1 MISVIVPVYNGEHY
15 LKEALASLASQTF
28 EDFECICV
36 DDGSTD
42 ASPDIVNE
50 IARVDKRFRLVR
62 QANQGVAA
70 ARNSGLSRAKG
81 EFVSFLD
88 QDDMLTPN
96 AFEMQYKILA
106 ESGVDVV
113 ASGIQEIDGSFKAS
127 DRTVFDTNHT
137 AVSYTPFEDFFNLH
151 GGNCVDVDAWGK
163 MYRRRAIEGIL
174 FPVGVFGADDYVFS
188 YRVFSRI
195 SSYAHIDDRL
205 YLYRMHESNVTTRMP
220 MKFIMGTLRS
230 REIVWDELTTDSTGA
245 RKRHL
250 KKISRGFAYDI
261 MSWAIKKTCRGNYQE
276 SELAELREYVKK
288 LISNRVLQFRSVAD
302 WLKCIMF
309 VNGNMTALRVLFPKQ
324 FKQP

>member
-70 ARNSGLSRAKG
+70 ARNNGLSRARG

-88 QDDMLTPN
+88 QDDMLASN

-113 ASGIQEIDGSFKAS
+113 ASGIQEVNGNSKNTEISACKTS
-127 DRTVFDTNHT
+127 RT
-137 AVSYTPFEDFFNLH
+137 AVSLTPFEDFFNLH
-151 GGNCVDVDAWGK
+151 DGNRVDVDAWGK
-163 MYRRRAIEGIL
+163 MYRRRAIDGIH

-195 SSYAHIDDRL
+195 SSYARIADRL

-230 REIVWDELTTDSTGA
+230 REIVWNELTDNLSA
-245 RKRHL
+245 ERKGCL
-250 KKISRGFAYDI
+250 KQISQSFAYDI
-261 MSWAIKKTCRGNYQE
+261 MSWAIKKTCRGNYRD
-276 SELAELREYVKK
+276 SELAELREYVKR
-288 LISNRVLQFRSVAD
+288 LVSNRVLQFRSVSD
-302 WLKCIMF
+302 RLKCSLF